1 MEITVNGDL
10 REVEA
15 GATLSKL
22 ISSLGF
28 DSQRIVVELNR
39 SVVQRQQFD
48 VAVLNT
54 GDVVELIEF
63 VAGG

>member
-10 REVEA
+10 KDVQSGVTLA
-15 GATLSKL
+15 GL
-22 ISSLGF
+22 IESLGF
-28 DSQRIVVELNR
+28 DSLRIVVELNR
-39 SVVQRQQFD
+39 EVVQRQQFGE
-48 VAVLNT
+48 VVLNS